1 MSLFKSKKQPA
12 AAPTATANYS
22 ALAEMTLNAI
32 TDGVILIDEAGLVKF
47 ANPAAAT
54 MVGYGSPTNMIGIP
68 YQTILRFETTE
79 GAPVPADQNELVQ
92 AVATNQPL
100 TTRGYVLVSAQ
111 SERKAAISLTLI
123 PTGGPKAS
131 KIITFRD
138 ITTELEEEEKQSEF
152 ISTASHEMRTPVAS
166 IEGYLGLA
174 LNPQTAT
181 IDERAKKYLE
191 AAHDSSQHLGRLF
204 KDLLDVTKLD
214 DGHLKV
220 HEVPVEIVSVVRE
233 MANAREK
240 DMRAKHLKY
249 SFGTTGPITGDKQI
263 EQLVYAAVDL
273 DFLRE
278 ILDNL
283 IENAIKYTP
292 EGGEIWVNA
301 RGDGD
306 KVLINVTD
314 TGIGVSPE
322 DAGHIFQK
330 FYRVD
335 NSQTRQIGGTGL
347 GLYLVKQRVEA
358 MGGRVWVES
367 SFGDGSTFFVSLPRL
382 TDAEY
387 QRRLLIYQNEQAA
400 QNMRGAGG
408 VIPVMPTV
416 TTSTTP
422 LALGGQTSV
431 PVANEEKSVKIERTK
446 PAAPAQATAPSQ
458 TPKPATPI
466 APASPA
472 VAATPTTTQTSSTM
486 AKNPAAAQA
495 PAESNTPTMTTNT
508 TPSQITAAPAPEQ
521 PPIPTV
527 QALQMSPVQPTPTP
541 SAPITQTAPGTQAT
555 PAGQIP
561 AAPIN
566 SFPTPDNQQTIN
578 PQGAL

>member
-12 AAPTATANYS
+12 AVPAAAIANYS

-32 TDGVILIDEAGLVKF
+32 TDGVVLIDESGLIKF

-54 MVGYGSPTNMIGIP
+54 MVGYGSPTNMIGMN
-68 YQTILRFETTE
+68 YQTVLRFETTE
-79 GAPVPADQNELVQ
+79 GVAVPADQSTLAQ
-92 AVATNQPL
+92 AVVANQPL
-100 TTRGYVLVSAQ
+100 TTRNYVLVSAQ
-111 SERKAAISLTLI
+111 SERKAAIALTLI
-123 PTGGPKAS
+123 PTGGPKDN

-138 ITTELEEEEKQSEF
+138 ITAELEEEEKQSDF

-191 AAHDSSQHLGRLF
+191 AAHASSQHLGRLF
-204 KDLLDVTKLD
+204 RDLLDVTKLD
-214 DGHLKV
+214 DGRLKV

-240 DMRAKHLKY
+240 DMHAKHLKY
-249 SFGTTGPITGDKQI
+249 SFGTTGPVTGDKQI
-263 EQLVYAAVDL
+263 DQLVYAAVDL

-292 EGGEIWVNA
+292 DGGEIWVNA

-306 KVLINVTD
+306 KALINVTD

-382 TDAEY
+382 SAADY
-387 QRRLLIYQNEQAA
+387 QRRLLAYQNEQAA
-400 QNMRGAGG
+400 QNMRGAAG
-408 VIPVMPTV
+408 VVPVMPTV
-416 TTSTTP
+416 STATVMP
-422 LALGGQTSV
+422 QVAPVQ
-431 PVANEEKSVKIERTK
+431 PVAHASPITNTDSAISGVPTAGMPNTMMLQNTTNETEERSVKITREK
-446 PAAPAQATAPSQ
+446 PT
-458 TPKPATPI
+458 
-466 APASPA
+466 
-472 VAATPTTTQTSSTM
+472 AATQVQ
-486 AKNPAAAQA
+486 KLVNPAASQV
-495 PAESNTPTMTTNT
+495 PAESAAPTMMTNSTPTEVT
-508 TPSQITAAPAPEQ
+508 SAPTVEQ
-521 PPIPTV
+521 PPIP
-527 QALQMSPVQPTPTP
+527 SH
-541 SAPITQTAPGTQAT
+541 
-555 PAGQIP
+555 
-561 AAPIN
+561 
-566 SFPTPDNQQTIN
+566 SFPTTDQQQTIN
-578 PQGAL
+578 PQGVS

>member
-12 AAPTATANYS
+12 AVPAAAIANYS

-32 TDGVILIDEAGLVKF
+32 TDGVVLIDESGLIKF

-54 MVGYGSPTNMIGIP
+54 MVGYGSPTNMIGMN
-68 YQTILRFETTE
+68 YQTVLRFETTE
-79 GAPVPADQNELVQ
+79 GVAVPADQSTLAQ
-92 AVATNQPL
+92 AVVANQPL
-100 TTRGYVLVSAQ
+100 TTRNYVLVSAQ
-111 SERKAAISLTLI
+111 SERKAAIALTLI
-123 PTGGPKAS
+123 PTGGPKDN

-138 ITTELEEEEKQSEF
+138 ITTELEEEEKQSDF

-191 AAHDSSQHLGRLF
+191 AAHASSQHLGRLF

-214 DGHLKV
+214 DGRLKV

-240 DMRAKHLKY
+240 DMHAKHLKY
-249 SFGTTGPITGDKQI
+249 SFGTTGPVTGDKQI
-263 EQLVYAAVDL
+263 DQLVYAAVDL

-292 EGGEIWVNA
+292 DGGEIWVNA

-382 TDAEY
+382 SAADY
-387 QRRLLIYQNEQAA
+387 QRRLLAYQNEQAA
-400 QNMRGAGG
+400 QNMRGAAG
-408 VIPVMPTV
+408 VVPVMPTV
-416 TTSTTP
+416 STATVMP
-422 LALGGQTSV
+422 QVALVQPAAHAS
-431 PVANEEKSVKIERTK
+431 PVANADSAISGVPTAGTPNTMTLQNTTNETEERSVKITREK
-446 PAAPAQATAPSQ
+446 PT
-458 TPKPATPI
+458 
-466 APASPA
+466 
-472 VAATPTTTQTSSTM
+472 AATQVQ
-486 AKNPAAAQA
+486 KLVNPAASQV
-495 PAESNTPTMTTNT
+495 PAESAAPTMMTNSTPTEV
-508 TPSQITAAPAPEQ
+508 TPASTVEQ
-521 PPIPTV
+521 PPIP
-527 QALQMSPVQPTPTP
+527 SH
-541 SAPITQTAPGTQAT
+541 
-555 PAGQIP
+555 
-561 AAPIN
+561 
-566 SFPTPDNQQTIN
+566 SFPTTDQQQTIN
-578 PQGAL
+578 PQGVS

>member
-12 AAPTATANYS
+12 AVPAAAIANYS

-32 TDGVILIDEAGLVKF
+32 TDGVVLIDESGLIKF

-54 MVGYGSPTNMIGIP
+54 MVGYGSPTNMIGMN
-68 YQTILRFETTE
+68 YQTVLRFETTE
-79 GAPVPADQNELVQ
+79 GVAVPADQSTLAQ
-92 AVATNQPL
+92 AVVANQPL
-100 TTRGYVLVSAQ
+100 TTRNYVLVSAQ
-111 SERKAAISLTLI
+111 SERKAAIALTLI
-123 PTGGPKAS
+123 PTGGPKDN

-138 ITTELEEEEKQSEF
+138 ITTELEEEEKQSDF

-191 AAHDSSQHLGRLF
+191 AAHASSQHLGRLF
-204 KDLLDVTKLD
+204 RDLLDVTKLD
-214 DGHLKV
+214 DGRLKV

-240 DMRAKHLKY
+240 DMHAKHLKY
-249 SFGTTGPITGDKQI
+249 SFGTTGPVTGDKQI
-263 EQLVYAAVDL
+263 DQLVYAAVDL

-292 EGGEIWVNA
+292 DGGEIWVNA

-382 TDAEY
+382 SAADY
-387 QRRLLIYQNEQAA
+387 QRRLLAYQNEQAA
-400 QNMRGAGG
+400 QNMRGAAG
-408 VIPVMPTV
+408 VVPVMPTV
-416 TTSTTP
+416 STATVMP
-422 LALGGQTSV
+422 QVAPVQ
-431 PVANEEKSVKIERTK
+431 PVAHASPITNTDSAISGVPTAGMPNTMMLQNTTNETEERSVKITREK
-446 PAAPAQATAPSQ
+446 PT
-458 TPKPATPI
+458 
-466 APASPA
+466 
-472 VAATPTTTQTSSTM
+472 AATQVQ
-486 AKNPAAAQA
+486 KLVNPAASQV
-495 PAESNTPTMTTNT
+495 PAESAAPTMMTNSTPTEVT
-508 TPSQITAAPAPEQ
+508 SAPTVEQ
-521 PPIPTV
+521 PPIP
-527 QALQMSPVQPTPTP
+527 SH
-541 SAPITQTAPGTQAT
+541 
-555 PAGQIP
+555 
-561 AAPIN
+561 
-566 SFPTPDNQQTIN
+566 SFPTTDQQQTIN
-578 PQGAL
+578 PQGVS

>member
-12 AAPTATANYS
+12 AVPAAAIANYS

-32 TDGVILIDEAGLVKF
+32 TDGVVLIDESGLIKF

-54 MVGYGSPTNMIGIP
+54 MVGYGSPTNMIGMN
-68 YQTILRFETTE
+68 YQTVLRFETTE
-79 GAPVPADQNELVQ
+79 GVAVPADQSTLAQ
-92 AVATNQPL
+92 AVVANQPL
-100 TTRGYVLVSAQ
+100 TTRNYVLVSAQ
-111 SERKAAISLTLI
+111 SERKAAIALTLI
-123 PTGGPKAS
+123 PTGGPKDN

-138 ITTELEEEEKQSEF
+138 ITTELEEEEKQSDF

-191 AAHDSSQHLGRLF
+191 AAHASSQHLGRLF

-214 DGHLKV
+214 DGRLKV

-240 DMRAKHLKY
+240 DMHAKHLKY
-249 SFGTTGPITGDKQI
+249 SFGTTGPVTGDKQI
-263 EQLVYAAVDL
+263 DQLVYAAVDL

-292 EGGEIWVNA
+292 DGGEIWVNA

-382 TDAEY
+382 SAADY
-387 QRRLLIYQNEQAA
+387 QRRLLAYQNEQAA
-400 QNMRGAGG
+400 QNMRGAAG
-408 VIPVMPTV
+408 VVPVMPTV
-416 TTSTTP
+416 STATVMP
-422 LALGGQTSV
+422 QVALVQPAAHAS
-431 PVANEEKSVKIERTK
+431 PVANADSAISGVPTAGTPNTMTLQNTTNETEERSVKITREK
-446 PAAPAQATAPSQ
+446 PT
-458 TPKPATPI
+458 
-466 APASPA
+466 
-472 VAATPTTTQTSSTM
+472 AATQVQ
-486 AKNPAAAQA
+486 KLVNPAASQV
-495 PAESNTPTMTTNT
+495 PAESAAPTMMTNSTPTEVT
-508 TPSQITAAPAPEQ
+508 PAPTVEQ
-521 PPIPTV
+521 PPIP
-527 QALQMSPVQPTPTP
+527 SH
-541 SAPITQTAPGTQAT
+541 
-555 PAGQIP
+555 
-561 AAPIN
+561 
-566 SFPTPDNQQTIN
+566 SFPTTDQQQTIS
-578 PQGAL
+578 PQGVS